1 MSVSVST
8 KQPDTT
14 HAECYSTTQ
23 LGRFL
28 HINFYSSFTGLFL
41 PVTLLGC
48 KPGLKPDQA
57 QARPGPQLRV
67 GLEFWQAQAL

>member
-1 MSVSVST
+1 MSKSVST

-14 HAECYSTTQ
+14 HTESYSTMQ

-28 HINFYSSFTGLFL
+28 YTNLFSNFTRLFH
-41 PVTLLGC
+41 PVTFFGC

-57 QARPGPQLRV
+57 QARPGPQLRAR
-67 GLEFWQAQAL
+67 LEFWQAQAL